1 MPLLADDLVVIIVGP
16 DPDPHDTVLDL
27 GAETSVMRA
36 HSDRP
41 QLAKPFE
48 MQGRVLR
55 IALEQKIV
63 LVCKSSDL
71 LGEGLI

>member
-1 MPLLADDLVVIIVGP
+1 MPRLADDLVVIIVGP
-16 DPDPHDTVLDL
+16 DPDPHDTVFDL
-27 GAETSVMRA
+27 SAESSVMRA
-36 HSDRP
+36 NSDRP
-41 QLAKPFE
+41 QLAKSFE

-71 LGEGLI
+71 LGEGIV